1 MTLNEVSSATI
12 IKKTE
17 ILEMMF
23 NTALDAQYTID
34 LSMTV
39 YMCMCIG
46 ISSIR
51 AKIEHKT
58 IKCHT
63 VNVDV

>member
-1 MTLNEVSSATI
+1 MTLNEVSSATT

-23 NTALDAQYTID
+23 NNALDAQYTID

-39 YMCMCIG
+39 YMFMYIG
-46 ISSIR
+46 ISSITDKNR
-51 AKIEHKT
+51 KQDHKT
-58 IKCHT
+58 
-63 VNVDV
+63 VNDDV